1 MKPKDKQ
8 KDSKHVFS
16 PKVVQDSV
24 QELLLLVPQI
34 KSNISD
40 AIAMVPEVVFVSSSE
55 LLRSLSSN
63 ACNPFEHGSFFVGA
77 SRRRR
82 TYKCGA
88 GEMWNVQVKSQLK
101 EKLKELPT
109 QEELQKK
116 ADSFIAQLPKYKVTF
131 IS

>member
-1 MKPKDKQ
+1 MVQKEGALNESFGGNYTQVPKKTHQ
-8 KDSKHVFS
+8 MLRICKIENETERQAKRFKTCFS

-82 TYKCGA
+82 TYKCDKCCA
-88 GEMWNVQVKSQLK
+88 GE
-101 EKLKELPT
+101 
-109 QEELQKK
+109 
-116 ADSFIAQLPKYKVTF
+116 I
-131 IS
+131 